1 MAMTAEILDYWFGK
15 SDSDPQV
22 FVEKGKLWFG
32 KDEQVDREI
41 ENRFGS
47 LIEIVAERGLL
58 AGEQSEEKR
67 YLASILVVDQFTRN
81 VFRND
86 PRAFASDPVALKLAF
101 DALDAGHDRRLR
113 PIERVFLYLPLEH
126 SEDLSL
132 QNRSVA
138 LFEALLAD
146 LPEEWK
152 PAFSGTLDYAI
163 RHQQIIARF
172 GRFPHRNRILGR
184 ESTPEEIEFLKQ
196 PNSSF

>member
-1 MAMTAEILDYWFGK
+1 MTAEILDYWFGK
-15 SDSDPQV
+15 SDRDPQV

-32 KDEQVDREI
+32 KDEKVDREI
-41 ENRFGS
+41 ERRFGS
-47 LIEIVAERGLL
+47 LIEVVTERGLL
-58 AGEQSEEKR
+58 AGEQPEEKR

-81 VFRND
+81 IFRHD
-86 PRAFASDPVALKLAF
+86 PRAFASDPVALKLAL
-101 DALDAGHDRRLR
+101 DALAAGYEQRLR

-126 SEDLSL
+126 SEELSL

-138 LFEALLAD
+138 LFEALLAG

-152 PAFSGTLDYAI
+152 AAFSGTLDYAI

-184 ESTPEEIEFLKQ
+184 ESTPEEVEFLKQ